1 MPRLQYTPNPA
12 TGNAPLKSVSD
23 NNNIGYSNFLRQQC
37 PTNTIKKGF
46 TMAQAQKGDRVI
58 IDYTGTL
65 EDGTIFDSTL
75 EGDCCDDGQC
85 STDSCED
92 EGCGCDESGP
102 MELTIGGD
110 EFFPQIEEALIGMAP
125 GEKKT
130 VVVPAAEAFGEYDEE
145 RVFTVARSEL
155 PEDMPVEVGAELVLT
170 GEDDEDEL
178 AVTVVEATPEQ
189 VTFDANH
196 PLAGEDLTFEITL
209 NEIVGK

>member
-1 MPRLQYTPNPA
+1 
-12 TGNAPLKSVSD
+12 
-23 NNNIGYSNFLRQQC
+23 
-37 PTNTIKKGF
+37 
-46 TMAQAQKGDRVI
+46 MAQAQKGDRVI

-92 EGCGCDESGP
+92 EGCGCGESGP
-102 MELTIGGD
+102 MELTIGEE
-110 EFFPQIEEALIGMAP
+110 EFFTQIEEALIGMAP
-125 GEKKT
+125 GDKKT
-130 VVVPAAEAFGEYDEE
+130 VVVPAAEAFGEYDQE

-155 PEDMPVEVGAELVLT
+155 PEDMPLEVGAELVLT

-178 AVTVVEATPEQ
+178 EVTVVEATAEQ

>member
-1 MPRLQYTPNPA
+1 
-12 TGNAPLKSVSD
+12 
-23 NNNIGYSNFLRQQC
+23 
-37 PTNTIKKGF
+37 
-46 TMAQAQKGDRVI
+46 MAQAQKGDRVQ

-75 EGDCCDDGQC
+75 EDECGDQC

-92 EGCGCDESGP
+92 EGCGCGEHGP
-102 MELTIGGD
+102 MELTIGAD

-125 GEKKT
+125 GETKT

-145 RVFTVARSEL
+145 RVFTVPRSDL
-155 PEDMPVEVGAELVLT
+155 PEDMPVEVGEELVLT

-178 AVTVVEATPEQ
+178 AVTVVESSDES

-196 PLAGEDLTFEITL
+196 PLAGEDLTFAITL
-209 NEIVGK
+209 VAILPK

>member
-1 MPRLQYTPNPA
+1 MPITQ
-12 TGNAPLKSVSD
+12 K
-23 NNNIGYSNFLRQQC
+23 
-37 PTNTIKKGF
+37 KKGF

-85 STDSCED
+85 STDSCDD
-92 EGCGCDESGP
+92 EGCGCGESGP
-102 MELTIGGD
+102 MELTIGEE
-110 EFFPQIEEALIGMAP
+110 EFFSQIEEALIGMAP
-125 GEKKT
+125 GDKKT
-130 VVVPAAEAFGEYDEE
+130 VVVPAAEAFGEYDQE

-178 AVTVVEATPEQ
+178 AVTVVEATAEQ

>member
-1 MPRLQYTPNPA
+1 
-12 TGNAPLKSVSD
+12 
-23 NNNIGYSNFLRQQC
+23 
-37 PTNTIKKGF
+37 
-46 TMAQAQKGDRVI
+46 MAQAQKGDRVL

-75 EGDCCDDGQC
+75 EGDCCDDGEC

-92 EGCGCDESGP
+92 EGCGCGESGP

-110 EFFPQIEEALIGMAP
+110 EFFPQIEEALIGMSP

-130 VVVPAAEAFGEYDEE
+130 VVVPAAEAFGEYDEAK
-145 RVFTVARSEL
+145 VFTVARAEL
-155 PEDMPVEVGAELVLT
+155 PEDMPVEVGEELVLS
-170 GEDDEDEL
+170 GEDDDEEL
-178 AVTVVEATPEQ
+178 GVTVVEATDEN

-209 NEIVGK
+209 NEILPA

>member
-1 MPRLQYTPNPA
+1 
-12 TGNAPLKSVSD
+12 
-23 NNNIGYSNFLRQQC
+23 
-37 PTNTIKKGF
+37 
-46 TMAQAQKGDRVI
+46 MAQAQKGDRVQ

-75 EGDCCDDGQC
+75 EEECGDQC

-92 EGCGCDESGP
+92 EGCGCGESGP
-102 MELTIGGD
+102 MELTIGNED
-110 EFFPQIEEALIGMAP
+110 FFPQIEEALIGMAP

-130 VVVPAAEAFGEYDEE
+130 VVIPAAEAFGDYDQE
-145 RVFTVARSEL
+145 RVFTVARAEL
-155 PEDMPVEVGAELVLT
+155 PEDMPVEVGEELVLS

-178 AVTVVEATPEQ
+178 AVTVVEATAEN

-209 NEIVGK
+209 NEILPK

>member
-1 MPRLQYTPNPA
+1 
-12 TGNAPLKSVSD
+12 
-23 NNNIGYSNFLRQQC
+23 
-37 PTNTIKKGF
+37 
-46 TMAQAQKGDRVI
+46 MAQAQKGDRVL

-75 EGDCCDDGQC
+75 EGDCCDDGEC

-92 EGCGCDESGP
+92 EGCGCGESGP

-110 EFFPQIEEALIGMAP
+110 EFFPQIEEALIGMSP

-130 VVVPAAEAFGEYDEE
+130 VVVPAAEAFGEYDEAK
-145 RVFTVARSEL
+145 VFSVARAEL
-155 PEDMPVEVGAELVLT
+155 PEDMPVEVGEELVLS
-170 GEDDEDEL
+170 GEDDDEEL
-178 AVTVVEATPEQ
+178 GVTVVEATDEN

-209 NEIVGK
+209 NEILPA